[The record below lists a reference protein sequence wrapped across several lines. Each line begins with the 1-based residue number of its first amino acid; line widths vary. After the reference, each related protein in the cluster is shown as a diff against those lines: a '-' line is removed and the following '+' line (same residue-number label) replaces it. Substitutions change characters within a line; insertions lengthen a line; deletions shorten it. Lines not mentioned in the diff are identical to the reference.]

1 MTNLME
7 AVLAGDEDAVVRALR
22 AGASAEAKSEGLG
35 SALYRAALG
44 DRPGIVRLLLASG
57 ADPNRPSGEDTV
69 DLPLCGAAS
78 GGHTEVIRA
87 LLAAG
92 AQPDLREELDFTAMT
107 WAAQKGYGKT
117 AEVLLAHG
125 ADPDLPGPG
134 GVPPLVTA
142 AGRGSAETVR
152 VLLRHGASA
161 RQEALAE
168 ARRWLALDVEQ
179 EVRRQLAE
187 SYGSAYE
194 AVARR
199 VREDDGLTVVVDL
212 IGENAPWASAEQQT
226 GHGAIATLLEAELGI
241 QAPFEE
247 LAERAL
253 RYGDATLDDW
263 AEPVFAL
270 QRRGDEETFQAAAA
284 WAADGGDPLR
294 QAFAADVLAQ
304 LGFAADK
311 PFVRRSLPIL
321 RDLARTAVHPE
332 LIQSAV
338 LALGHHGDP
347 AALPEILQHA
357 AHPDRDVRH
366 RVTLALHGLVP
377 ADDTEALAALIT
389 LTQDPDEEVRDWATL
404 DLSAVDADTPQ
415 IREALASLL
424 DDEDPDTAAEAAR
437 GLAMRQDPRAVGT
450 LVRILADEDPEGY
463 AHSTALEAIDYV
475 EDEAAKHRLTRTT
488 PRCR

>member
-1 MTNLME
+1 ME
-7 AVLAGDEDAVVRALR
+7 AVLGGDEDAVVRALR
-22 AGASAEAKSEGLG
+22 AGASAESSSEGLG
-35 SALYRAALG
+35 TALYRAALG
-44 DRPGIVRLLLASG
+44 DRPGIVRLLLAAG
-57 ADPNRPSGEDTV
+57 ADPNRASGEDTV

-78 GGHTEVIRA
+78 GGHAEVVRA

-92 AQPDLREELDFTAMT
+92 AEPDLREELDFTAMT
-107 WAAQKGYGKT
+107 WAVQKGYAKT

-168 ARRWLALDVEQ
+168 ARRWLELDVEQ
-179 EVRRQLAE
+179 EVRRQLADSHGAE
-187 SYGSAYE
+187 HE
-194 AVARR
+194 AAARL
-199 VREDDGLTVVVDL
+199 VREDGGLTVVVDL
-212 IGENAPWASAEQQT
+212 IGERAPWSTAEQQT
-226 GHGAIATLLEAELGI
+226 GHGAIATLLETELGI
-241 QAPFEE
+241 AAPFEE

-253 RYGDATLDDW
+253 RHGDATLDDW
-263 AEPVFAL
+263 AEPMFAL

-284 WAADGGDPLR
+284 WAADAKDPLR
-294 QAFAADVLAQ
+294 QAFAADVLSQ
-304 LGFAADK
+304 LGFTEGK
-311 PFVRRSLPIL
+311 PFVPRSLPLL

-357 AHPDRDVRH
+357 THPDRAVRY
-366 RVTLALHGLVP
+366 RVALALHGLVR
-377 ADDTEALAALIT
+377 AEDTEALSTLIT
-389 LTQDPDEEVRDWATL
+389 LTQDPDDEVRDWATL
-404 DLSAVDADTPQ
+404 DLAGVEADTPQ
-415 IREALASLL
+415 IREALAARL
-424 DDEDPDTAAEAAR
+424 DDEDEDTAAEAAR

-463 AHSTALEAIDYV
+463 AHGTALEAIEHV
-475 EDEAAKHRLTRTT
+475 QDEAAKHRLTRTT